1 VHCNKTAQS
10 RGSREKDARDG
21 MRSSRGLGQ
30 RSPVAS
36 RVAPQAPAEPI
47 EYEYYMKKAHEM
59 RAASMAS
66 MLVGFFARL
75 KRIFAR
81 AHPAQRRHEPV
92 LIKRA
97 V

>member
-1 VHCNKTAQS
+1 MDSDNAAQS
-10 RGSREKDARDG
+10 
-21 MRSSRGLGQ
+21 
-30 RSPVAS
+30 P
-36 RVAPQAPAEPI
+36 PAWHLRRPLSLEITPI

-75 KRIFAR
+75 KRVFAR